1 MARYFDVVGGGARIA
16 GEEGL
21 VVNGSGFMIYV
32 YMILMS
38 GAIMSM
44 IILTCGK
51 RNSDRDN
58 KNQKKRRGHGGGH
71 GHGHDDG
78 GGHGHDGGG
87 GHGHSGG
94 GCGGGGCGGGGG
106 GS

>member
-16 GEEGL
+16 GEGGL

-51 RNSDRDN
+51 RNFDRDN
-58 KNQKKRRGHGGGH
+58 KNQKKRSDVPNVDCGDCSFCFGGG
-71 GHGHDDG
+71 
-78 GGHGHDGGG
+78 GGG
-87 GHGHSGG
+87 GHGPGHG
-94 GCGGGGCGGGGG
+94 
-106 GS
+106 